1 MRLRLASL
9 AVLVLCAAAVGASAQ
24 TTDPANKPTPPTVTP
39 TASFVQTAVVGNLFE
54 VESSKLALERSP
66 SAAVKT
72 FAKHMIDDHSAAGV
86 VFAEAVN
93 QAKLPVTPPP
103 FKLDAK
109 HQAALDELRTKQG
122 ADFDKTYV
130 DLQHRAHIEAI
141 EMFKGYAASGEDSTL
156 KATAAKLLPKL
167 QQHLEQVLK
176 LQAAQK

>member
-39 TASFVQTAVVGNLFE
+39 TASFVQAAVVGNLFE

-93 QAKLPVTPPP
+93 HAKLPVTPPP

-130 DLQHRAHIEAI
+130 DLQRRAH
-141 EMFKGYAASGEDSTL
+141 
-156 KATAAKLLPKL
+156 
-167 QQHLEQVLK
+167 
-176 LQAAQK
+176 